1 MDLRELVLHIRANPS
16 NRRVQQETGVDRRTV
31 SRYRQ
36 WADSQGLLK
45 GDLPSLSELQVLL
58 DRTLPEPIP
67 PQNVSSVEPYRSLVE
82 RLVKEDVETAAI
94 RERLKERGY
103 RGSYAAVY
111 RFVQHIKPS
120 TPESYTRVE
129 RKPGEE
135 AQVDFG
141 YAGYLLDPQTGQKRK
156 AWAFVMLLSWSRHQY
171 VEFVWDQSVATWLLC
186 HVHAFE
192 YFGGVPKRVVIDN
205 LKAAI
210 LKACFDD
217 PGVQQSYRACA
228 EHYGFLIAPC
238 RVRTPEHKGKVE
250 QGGVH
255 YVKRNFLGG
264 REMSTLTQANCD
276 VLTWCEHTAG
286 ERIHGTTKEKP
297 LTRFEQIE
305 KALLKP
311 LSETRYDLAVW
322 KQTTL
327 GRDCHVEFDHA
338 YYSVPHRLNGQPLW
352 VCGGLQQVRIYT
364 AKHELVATHERAQR
378 AGERS
383 TQRDHLPPEKLP
395 GLEWDRPFCL
405 ESAAQVGAHTLK
417 LVQTLLDD
425 PVIEHLPRV
434 IRLLKLRTTCNDQRL
449 EAACERALYFKDPS
463 VKTVKRIL
471 KEGLENQ
478 PLPVDWP
485 AVSASEFVR
494 TPDELVGHLT
504 AGEPWN

>member
-1 MDLRELVLHIRANPS
+1 MDLRELLLHIRANPS
-16 NRRVQQETGVDRRTV
+16 NRQIQQETGTDRRTV
-31 SRYRQ
+31 QRYRQ
-36 WADSQGLLK
+36 WAETQKLLE
-45 GDLPSLSELQVLL
+45 GDLPTLTELQALL
-58 DRTLPEPIP
+58 DRSLPEPTP

-82 RLVKEDVETAAI
+82 RLVKEEVETAAI
-94 RERLKERGY
+94 RERMKERGY
-103 RGSYAAVY
+103 VGSYAAVY

-120 TPESYTRVE
+120 IPESYTRVE

-141 YAGYLLDPQTGQKRK
+141 YAGYLLDPHSGQKRK

-171 VEFVWDQSVATWLLC
+171 VEFVWDQSIATWLLC
-186 HVHAFE
+186 HQHAFE
-192 YFGGVPKRVVIDN
+192 YFGGMPKRVVLDN
-205 LKAAI
+205 LKTAI
-210 LKACFDD
+210 IKACFDD
-217 PGVQQSYRACA
+217 PGVQQSYRGCA

-264 REMSTLTQANCD
+264 REPTSLTQANRD
-276 VLTWCEHTAG
+276 VLIWCEQTAG
-286 ERIHGTTKEKP
+286 QRIHGTTKEKP
-297 LTRFEQIE
+297 LERFDPTE
-305 KALLKP
+305 KERLKGLP
-311 LSETRYDLAVW
+311 KNAYDLAVW

-327 GRDCHVEFDHA
+327 GRDCHIEFDHA

-364 AKHELVATHERAQR
+364 AKHELVATHERAKK

-383 TQRDHLPPEKLP
+383 THRDHLPPEKLP

-405 ESAAQVGAHTLK
+405 ESAAQVGAHTLQ
-417 LVQTLLDD
+417 LVQILLDD

-434 IRLLKLRTTCNDQRL
+434 VRLLKLRATYNDHRL
-449 EAACERALYFKDPS
+449 EAACERTLNFNDPS

-471 KEGLENQ
+471 KEGLESQ
-478 PLPVDWP
+478 PLPANWP
-485 AVSASEFVR
+485 MPPATAFVR
-494 TPDELVGHLT
+494 SPDELVGHLMG
-504 AGEPWN
+504 GETWN